1 MARTATAAAPSNT
14 SKNARIVKL
23 NVASQRRLI
32 EPDNDLPGSLGA
44 GQVLPDELLSVAGL
58 GLDLTPEQ
66 RVRLSREEVASIVE
80 AGVRFEAVLE
90 AGFAMQI
97 VRAPSLVEP
106 HVTYLLHEVGE
117 ETRHQR
123 IFIRLLEQLQ
133 PTAKNPL
140 ARQPFQTLERLGIG
154 QIIKRPALLYT
165 LVLGGEEIPDLLQKL
180 ASEHPDTD
188 PFLREVN
195 KYHRQ
200 EEARHLSFARTVLPE
215 MYATASRSD
224 KLAVKYVAPLVIKGM
239 FDMLV
244 HPGVYAAVGLPAWP
258 TWKAANRSP
267 ERVAVRH
274 QATRP
279 IVATL
284 LDAGAL
290 EAGRVPRPWRRLAGV
305 DKAGQPC

>member
-1 MARTATAAAPSNT
+1 MASTATATAAE
-14 SKNARIVKL
+14 ARIVKL

-32 EPDNDLPGSLGA
+32 EPDNDVPGA
-44 GQVLPDELLSVAGL
+44 VAPGQILPDELLSVAGL

-66 RVRLSREEVASIVE
+66 RATLSREEVASIVE
-80 AGVRFEAVLE
+80 AGIRFEAVLE

-97 VRAPSLVEP
+97 AQERSLVAP

-123 IFIRLLEQLQ
+123 IFIRLLEQLT
-133 PTAKNPL
+133 PKAVNPI
-140 ARQPFQTLERLGIG
+140 ARQPFLTLQRLGIG

-180 ASEHPDTD
+180 AAEHPDTD

-215 MYATASRSD
+215 HYAKASFTDRF
-224 KLAVKYVAPLVIKGM
+224 AVKYVAPLVIKGM

-244 HPGVYAAVGLPAWP
+244 HPGVYAAVGLPKWK
-258 TWKAANRSP
+258 TWKEANRNP
-267 ERVAVRH
+267 KRVAVRH
-274 QATRP
+274 QAIRP
-279 IVATL
+279 IVAAL
-284 LDAGAL
+284 VAAGAL
-290 EAGRVPRPWRRLAGV
+290 KPGRIPGGWCRLAGV
-305 DKAGQPC
+305 DKHGAALTP

>member
-1 MARTATAAAPSNT
+1 M
-14 SKNARIVKL
+14 
-23 NVASQRRLI
+23 
-32 EPDNDLPGSLGA
+32 
-44 GQVLPDELLSVAGL
+44 
-58 GLDLTPEQ
+58 
-66 RVRLSREEVASIVE
+66 
-80 AGVRFEAVLE
+80 
-90 AGFAMQI
+90 
-97 VRAPSLVEP
+97 
-106 HVTYLLHEVGE
+106 LHEVGE

-123 IFIRLLEQLQ
+123 AFLRLIEQLQ

-140 ARQPFQTLERLGIG
+140 ARQPFQTFEKIGIG

-180 ASEHPDTD
+180 AAEHPDTD

-215 MYATASRSD
+215 LYAKAKPSD

-244 HPGVYAAVGLPAWP
+244 HPGVYATVGLPTWD

-274 QATRP
+274 QDIRP
-279 IVATL
+279 IDATL

-290 EAGRVPRPWRRLAGV
+290 KAGRVPKAWRQLAGV
-305 DKAGQPC
+305 NRGGEPC

>member
-1 MARTATAAAPSNT
+1 MARTATT
-14 SKNARIVKL
+14 STQSRIVKL

-44 GQVLPDELLSVAGL
+44 GQVLPDELLSIAGL

-80 AGVRFEAVLE
+80 AGIRFEAVLE

-97 VRAPSLVEP
+97 AQEPSLVEP

-123 IFIRLLEQLQ
+123 IFIRLLPQLQ

-140 ARQPFQTLERLGIG
+140 ARQPFQTFERLGIG

-267 ERVAVRH
+267 ERIAVRH

-290 EAGRVPRPWRRLAGV
+290 KAGRVPKPWRRLAGV
-305 DKAGQPC
+305 DKAGQPTS